1 MDRRQKVLFIV
12 WAVLVLLVL
21 PGLSYLLARMVGG

>member
-12 WAVLVLLVL
+12 WAVLLLLVL
-21 PGLSYLLARMVGG
+21 PGLSYLFARIVGG